1 MKKLLIAILAMMLSV
16 VTMFSMT
23 ACNDNNDE
31 KPTITIGYTDY
42 PPMNYEDENGKF
54 VGFDTEFAEKVC
66 AELGYKAEFVEIV
79 WETKVASLESKEI
92 DCIWNGMT
100 ITDELKEEILI
111 SDAYLENKQVLVMKS
126 ENASKF
132 TSKASL
138 ANADSIAY
146 ETGSA
151 ADGLLQELTLTGV
164 DMNGCEGQRD
174 ALFEVK
180 TGASEVAV
188 IDYTM
193 AKAMTGAGTDYANL
207 TFVEVDFP
215 IEEYGIGFRT
225 EDTEL
230 CTKVNQLIAKYKTDG
245 TFDSLMRKYMA

>member
-1 MKKLLIAILAMMLSV
+1 MKKVAKVLSLALAV
-16 VTMFSMT
+16 GCVASMTGVAT
-23 ACNDNNDE
+23 ACNGE
-31 KPTITIGYTDY
+31 ETLKIGYTIY
-42 PPMNYEDENGKF
+42 APMNYEDENCKF

-79 WETKVASLESKEI
+79 WETKVASLEAKEI

-215 IEEYGIGFRT
+215 IEEYGIGFRS